1 VAYSFITGRDQRN
14 DWRMLGWD
22 YSARADSQL
31 SALFPLLV
39 STAAATQFYAFD
51 DICSGNSAGRRRQHL
66 ACCPAY
72 GVLNDEAAPTLSLIS
87 LNPKMRCWR

>member
-1 VAYSFITGRDQRN
+1 MAYSFITGRDQRN

-51 DICSGNSAGRRRQHL
+51 DICSVDNAIAVPVDGVSTW
-66 ACCPAY
+66 PA
-72 GVLNDEAAPTLSLIS
+72 VRPTVY
-87 LNPKMRCWR
+87 